1 METKSDWSASDRM
14 ISVFR
19 SIPSAFTR
27 ISSTKWPFSRNGYR
41 WHLGCCTIDPL
52 ISILLKIRRFISFH
66 LQKIHRKSHKMS
78 WNFVSIT
85 WKSIKL
91 PRESQKSPR
100 NPCNW
105 IKNPENPKESLE
117 NLTKCIEISFQL
129 LENPPNC
136 LKNPENPPEI
146 PKNPSKI
153 SKNLLNFRSIIYQ

>member
-41 WHLGCCTIDPL
+41 WHSGCCTIDPL
-52 ISILLKIRRFISFH
+52 ISILPKIRRFISFH

-91 PRESQKSPR
+91 PRESQKTPR
-100 NPCNW
+100 NPS
-105 IKNPENPKESLE
+105 K
-117 NLTKCIEISFQL
+117 
-129 LENPPNC
+129 C

-146 PKNPSKI
+146 PKNSSKI